1 MVIKVSAYS
10 LFFISIYYIRWNM
23 KNIDELEIKNINEPL
38 IIDLREKKDFNLSH
52 INGSYNIKSDN
63 VLGFVL
69 KYKKD
74 KNILF
79 KCYTGHQSNRVG
91 NMLLKLGYKNIYILK

>member
-1 MVIKVSAYS
+1 
-10 LFFISIYYIRWNM
+10 M
-23 KNIDELEIKNINEPL
+23 KNIDEHEIKNINEPL
-38 IIDLREKKDFNLSH
+38 IIDLREKKDFNVSH

-74 KNILF
+74 KNILL
-79 KCYTGHQSNRVG
+79 KCYTGYQSNRVG

>member
-1 MVIKVSAYS
+1 
-10 LFFISIYYIRWNM
+10 M

-38 IIDLREKKDFNLSH
+38 IIDLREKKDFNVSH

-69 KYKKD
+69 
-74 KNILF
+74 NL
-79 KCYTGHQSNRVG
+79 
-91 NMLLKLGYKNIYILK
+91 LLKVH

>member
-38 IIDLREKKDFNLSH
+38 IIDLREKRDF
-52 INGSYNIKSDN
+52 K
-63 VLGFVL
+63 
-69 KYKKD
+69 
-74 KNILF
+74 
-79 KCYTGHQSNRVG
+79 RVPR
-91 NMLLKLGYKNIYILK
+91 